1 MGKRIFKIA
10 YVAFMALV
18 LLAVVVF
25 MILHIKAG
33 LQSGN
38 AKLIL
43 AGYIRIFIWGL
54 TRLYTLIKNLRN

>member
-1 MGKRIFKIA
+1 MGNRIFKIA

-25 MILHIKAG
+25 MILHIKSG
-33 LQSGN
+33 LHSGN

-43 AGYIRIFIWGL
+43 AGYILIFIWGL
-54 TRLYTLIKNLRN
+54 SRLYTLIKNLRS

>member
-1 MGKRIFKIA
+1 MGNRIFKIMYA
-10 YVAFMALV
+10 AFMALV
-18 LLAVVVF
+18 LIAVLAF

-43 AGYIRIFIWGL
+43 AGYILIFIWGA
-54 TRLYTLIKNLRN
+54 TRLYTLIKNLRE

>member
-1 MGKRIFKIA
+1 MGNRIFKIA

-43 AGYIRIFIWGL
+43 AGYILIFRWGL

>member
-1 MGKRIFKIA
+1 MGNRIFKIA

-43 AGYIRIFIWGL
+43 AGYILIFIWGL
-54 TRLYTLIKNLRN
+54 TRLYTLINNLRN

>member
-1 MGKRIFKIA
+1 MGNRIFKIA

-25 MILHIKAG
+25 MILHIKLG

-43 AGYIRIFIWGL
+43 AGYILIFIWGL

>member
-1 MGKRIFKIA
+1 MGNRIFKIA
-10 YVAFMALV
+10 YVVFMALV

-43 AGYIRIFIWGL
+43 AGYILIFIWGL
-54 TRLYTLIKNLRN
+54 SRLYTLIKNLRN

>member
-1 MGKRIFKIA
+1 MGNRIFKIA

-38 AKLIL
+38 AMLIL
-43 AGYIRIFIWGL
+43 AGYILIFIWGL

>member
-1 MGKRIFKIA
+1 MGNRIFKIA

-43 AGYIRIFIWGL
+43 AGYILIFIWGL
-54 TRLYTLIKNLRN
+54 SRLYTLIKNLRN

>member
-1 MGKRIFKIA
+1 MGNRIFKIA

-25 MILHIKAG
+25 MILHIRSG

-38 AKLIL
+38 AKLL
-43 AGYIRIFIWGL
+43 LGGYILILIWGA
-54 TRLYTLIKNLRN
+54 TRLYTLIKNLKE

>member
-1 MGKRIFKIA
+1 MGNRIFKIA

-43 AGYIRIFIWGL
+43 AGYIIIFIWGL

>member
-1 MGKRIFKIA
+1 MGNRIFKIA

-43 AGYIRIFIWGL
+43 AGYILIFIWGL
-54 TRLYTLIKNLRN
+54 TRLYTFIKNLRN

>member
-1 MGKRIFKIA
+1 MGNRIFKIA
-10 YVAFMALV
+10 YVAFMTLV

-43 AGYIRIFIWGL
+43 AGYILIFIWGL

>member
-1 MGKRIFKIA
+1 MGNRIFKIA

-38 AKLIL
+38 AKLIF
-43 AGYIRIFIWGL
+43 AGYILIFIWGL

>member
-1 MGKRIFKIA
+1 MGNRIFKIA

-43 AGYIRIFIWGL
+43 AGYILIFIWGL

>member
-1 MGKRIFKIA
+1 MGNRIFKIA
-10 YVAFMALV
+10 YIAFMALV

-43 AGYIRIFIWGL
+43 AGYILIFIWGL

>member
-1 MGKRIFKIA
+1 MGNRIFEIA

-25 MILHIKAG
+25 MILHIKSG

-43 AGYIRIFIWGL
+43 AGYILIFIWGL